1 MAKRK
6 DDLSDEDKRWLESHP
21 EFHVAGNTSLGKAR
35 KSSRRKAK
43 KGDQEPTFSDRLDDF
58 EAMNSMNDD

>member
-1 MAKRK
+1 MTKRK
-6 DDLSDEDKRWLESHP
+6 DDLSDDDNRWLESHP
-21 EFHVAGNTSLGKAR
+21 EFHVAGKTSVGKAR

-43 KGDQEPTFSDRLDDF
+43 KPTEEPTFSDRLDDF